1 MAAFKNTFPVRESQK
16 TSYDGSAAISI
27 FALRFANPM
36 YSLEFHILGVFNP
49 KDCSLFLP
57 FFQPVAP
64 LHYFFL
70 LKQVIINV
78 PPFCTQPCPQI
89 SSVNCSIMNKNW
101 KFCWTMGLIS
111 HISQNSSKFGCSSW
125 LWWIMRGI
133 LANQKGRNSYFWKEV
148 TWTFPQDSTRAH
160 NWLTR
165 LSNMASGCCFFY
177 WIFIVFSELMVHS
190 KFSWV

>member
-1 MAAFKNTFPVRESQK
+1 MSSVELSCC
-16 TSYDGSAAISI
+16 
-27 FALRFANPM
+27 
-36 YSLEFHILGVFNP
+36 
-49 KDCSLFLP
+49 CSCL

-89 SSVNCSIMNKNW
+89 SSVNCSIIW
-101 KFCWTMGLIS
+101 KFCWTMGFIS
-111 HISQNSSKFGCSSW
+111 HISQNSSKFDCSSW

-133 LANQKGRNSYFWKEV
+133 LVNQKGRNSYFLKEV

-165 LSNMASGCCFFY
+165 LSNMASGCGFFLLNFY
-177 WIFIVFSELMVHS
+177 SFQRINGALLIFLGVNRENVSPFACLLHS
-190 KFSWV
+190 YGGILPNSKKRVDA

>member
-1 MAAFKNTFPVRESQK
+1 MMVRLPFP
-16 TSYDGSAAISI
+16 
-27 FALRFANPM
+27 F
-36 YSLEFHILGVFNP
+36 
-49 KDCSLFLP
+49 SLFGLP
-57 FFQPVAP
+57 ILCTHWSSISLASSIPRTVPCSCLFFQPVAP

-78 PPFCTQPCPQI
+78 PPFCTQPCPQT
-89 SSVNCSIMNKNW
+89 SSVNCSIMKKNW

-165 LSNMASGCCFFY
+165 LSNMASGCGFFLLNFY
-177 WIFIVFSELMVHS
+177 SFQRINGALLIFLGVNRENVFAICLFVA
-190 KFSWV
+190 